1 MSLTQRRALVD
12 PVASGSI
19 RQQCQWLGLSRST
32 YYYQPLPALSEDL
45 LLMRILDEQYLETP
59 QYGYR
64 KMGLALAQVGYI
76 VNHKRVRRLMQ
87 TMGLESDR
95 RCGNISKSKYL

>member
-1 MSLTQRRALVD
+1 M
-12 PVASGSI
+12 ASGSL

-32 YYYQPLPALSEDL
+32 YYYQPMPASREDL

-64 KMGLALAQVGYI
+64 KMGLVLAEAGYV
-76 VNHKRVRRLMQ
+76 VNHKRTV
-87 TMGLESDR
+87 R
-95 RCGNISKSKYL
+95 RCGAPVDANNGFRSNLSKGKHV